1 MSAADDRLEILMG
14 KLLDGE
20 ISPAEQCLLEREL
33 EHNGRARELLEQL
46 QALHECSRDVVTH
59 DVLEGGADPGQ
70 VFERAWQQNTRS
82 LWGRVVQADGH
93 LRRVAQTLRVP
104 LGGLRFAV
112 GLAAGFLLGLSL
124 HFVLVGGSEPPA
136 ETPPTPR
143 IARSVSPG
151 MSQPRAAAPAFEP
164 SAPWDVT
171 RKVDWYGFTDA
182 AGNQWLIEG
191 IREGMVK
198 PAAYHGDL

>member
-20 ISPAEQCLLEREL
+20 ISPAEQRLLEREL
-33 EHNGRARELLEQL
+33 EQNGQARELLEQL

-59 DVLEGGADPGQ
+59 DVLEGGADPGE
-70 VFERAWQQNTRS
+70 VFERAWQQNKRS
-82 LWGRVVQADGH
+82 LWRRVTQADGH
-93 LRRVAQTLRVP
+93 LRWVAQALRVAFGEP
-104 LGGLRFAV
+104 RFAV

-124 HFVLVGGSEPPA
+124 HLVLVRGSGPA
-136 ETPPTPR
+136 VETPSRPR
-143 IARSVSPG
+143 IARGVSPG
-151 MSQPRAAAPAFEP
+151 MSQPSDVAPAFEP
-164 SAPWDVT
+164 RIPREIT
-171 RKVDWYGFTDA
+171 RKVDWYGFTDP

-198 PAAYHGDL
+198 PAAYHDDL

>member
-20 ISPAEQCLLEREL
+20 ISPAEQRLLEREL
-33 EHNGRARELLEQL
+33 EQNGQARELLEQL

-59 DVLEGGADPGQ
+59 DVLEGGADPGE
-70 VFERAWQQNTRS
+70 VFERAWHQNKRS
-82 LWGRVVQADGH
+82 LWRRVTQADGH
-93 LRRVAQTLRVP
+93 LHWVVQTLRFAFGEP
-104 LGGLRFAV
+104 RLAV

-124 HFVLVGGSEPPA
+124 HFVLVRGAGPA
-136 ETPPTPR
+136 VDVPSRPR
-143 IARSVSPG
+143 IAQGVSPG
-151 MSQPRAAAPAFEP
+151 MNQPSGMAPAFEP
-164 SAPWDVT
+164 GVPREIT
-171 RKVDWYGFTDA
+171 RKVDWYSFTDP

-198 PAAYHGDL
+198 PVAYHGDL